1 MYKNWY
7 TKEGSE
13 TIIMPI
19 TYTREEIYESYSISE
34 LDAKRKDLIE
44 ALSIS
49 KLSDYETIE
58 VNNLI
63 SLISQRIQLMN
74 ELLGVS

>member
-1 MYKNWY
+1 
-7 TKEGSE
+7 
-13 TIIMPI
+13 MPI